1 MISLREKSILGTM
14 LIVTAVVL
22 STLLLAVTGCATPSP
37 PSDAKQEAG
46 KKNSTKKV
54 IKHDQER
61 AMNEE
66 SMEAVR

>member
-1 MISLREKSILGTM
+1 MP
-14 LIVTAVVL
+14 IVRTVVL
-22 STLLLAVTGCATPSP
+22 SMLMFAVTGCATSSP
-37 PSDAKQEAG
+37 PSEAKQEAG
-46 KKNSTKKV
+46 KKNPTKKV